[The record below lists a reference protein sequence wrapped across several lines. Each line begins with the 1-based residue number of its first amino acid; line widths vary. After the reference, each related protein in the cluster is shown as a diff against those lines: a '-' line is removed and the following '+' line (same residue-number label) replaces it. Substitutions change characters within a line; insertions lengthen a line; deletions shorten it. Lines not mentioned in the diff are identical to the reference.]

1 MEYYLLSVEEQ
12 EAAAIE
18 EALRWVN
25 YDVDDRAFNWGKEET
40 DKIINSMTKEN
51 ATKIILQLLPEPV
64 GDKFSELLGLQH

>member
-18 EALRWVN
+18 EALRGVN

-51 ATKIILQLLPEPV
+51 ATKIILQFLPEPV
-64 GDKFSELLGLQH
+64 GDKFSELLGLQP